1 MKKHDEAFY
10 EQVAYLLKQY
20 RDGHVK
26 SIPDLMQLMQ
36 MTYGDYVEFHPN
48 ELPETKYD
56 YKPDTIPKEG
66 GGEPKLPPAER
77 GESVR
82 QVLPEDN

>member
-26 SIPDLMQLMQ
+26 SIPDLMRLMQ

-56 YKPDTIPKEG
+56 CKPSSISKES
-66 GGEPKLPPAER
+66 GGESELPPAEC

-82 QVLPEDN
+82 QVLREDN